1 MSAPAEAPEVAD
13 DPRAPVAPRRTP
25 AWEVGLAFVLIA
37 GVHTAIS
44 LVRWRTL
51 SATTFDLGVFTQI
64 VQQWARLKVPVVHLT
79 GDSLIASHHFSP
91 ALAVLA
97 PAYAV
102 VPSPV
107 TLLVEQALV
116 VAVGVVPL
124 MRHAG
129 RHGRVLPWAVAVS
142 YGLAPG
148 LCSLVGFDL
157 HEVALA
163 VPLLAFSMTAI
174 LDERYRAAVL
184 WALPIVLVKEDLGLT
199 LAAIGFVVLV
209 RGERRLG
216 VLTMV
221 GGLVI
226 TAATV
231 LWVLPA
237 LDGSAGYYYSD
248 AFAPGSVG
256 EAWTTLQ
263 EMLPTKVGT
272 VLVLLAPT
280 ALLALGSPLVLVALP
295 TLAWRFT
302 SDRAS
307 FWGTGFQYDAV
318 LVPVVVAA
326 MIDTVRRLPRR
337 AVVAVSV
344 VAVAATLFLVPR
356 YDAGDLLHPDR
367 RQAQERMPEVLAAL
381 ATIPDGA
388 RVAASNDLGPRLVSR
403 SELYFFGDPALEVG
417 PVTQLPDFGRI
428 DWIAYDRAYETVVPT
443 GRATLDGLLAS
454 GRFRV
459 VTERGGVVVARR
471 TGGE

>member
-1 MSAPAEAPEVAD
+1 M
-13 DPRAPVAPRRTP
+13 
-25 AWEVGLAFVLIA
+25 GLAFALIA
-37 GVHTAIS
+37 AVHTAIS
-44 LVRWRTL
+44 LVRWHTL
-51 SATTFDLGVFTQI
+51 SSTTFDLGVFTQI
-64 VQQWARLKVPVVHLT
+64 VQQWAQLEIPVVHLT

-129 RHGRVLPWAVAVS
+129 RHGRVLPWAVAIS

-174 LDERYRAAVL
+174 LDERHQAAVL

-199 LAAIGFVVLV
+199 LAAIGFVVPC
-209 RGERRLG
+209 
-216 VLTMV
+216 
-221 GGLVI
+221 
-226 TAATV
+226 AA
-231 LWVLPA
+231 
-237 LDGSAGYYYSD
+237 SAGWACSRWSGAGDHRRDGAVGAAGPGRLDRLLLLD

-256 EAWTTLQ
+256 EAWTTLRQ
-263 EMLPTKVGT
+263 AVPDKAGT

-280 ALLALGSPLVLVALP
+280 ALLALGSPLVLVVLP

-307 FWGTGFQYDAV
+307 FWTTGFQYDAV

-326 MIDTVRRLPRR
+326 MIDTARRLPRR

-367 RQAQERMPEVLAAL
+367 WQAQERMPDVLAAL

-403 SELYFFGDPALEVG
+403 TELYFFGDPALEVG
-417 PVTQLPDFGRI
+417 PVTRLPDFGRI

-471 TGGE
+471 SGGE